1 MVQLI
6 LPTMT
11 TDDVGSAWDDD
22 DNQEQNHDIANQDK
36 ADNSDDFPTEWTDN
50 NNNKTIP
57 FMRAAGEIKEIRDIR
72 EYMQYNPEE
81 DPFADIN

>member
-22 DNQEQNHDIANQDK
+22 DDDDNQKQATSNQNDD
-36 ADNSDDFPTEWTDN
+36 DDSDDFPAEWTDKG
-50 NNNKTIP
+50 KTVSFIK
-57 FMRAAGEIKEIRDIR
+57 AADEIREIKS
-72 EYMQYNPEE
+72 EYMQYNPDE
-81 DPFADIN
+81 DPLSDIQ